1 MTEPVDLIVTNL
13 REVATLAGPP
23 GPRAGHAAE
32 EVHTVC
38 EAAIAVR
45 DGRIVAVA
53 PRREIARAFAAAA
66 EHDGEGAVAMP
77 GFCDPHTHMI
87 FAADRSGEWC
97 ERLSGVSYQ
106 EIAARGGGIR
116 SSVRSLRAASED
128 DLVAGGHKRLDRMLA
143 HGTTCAEVKTGYG
156 LSLESEAR
164 SLRAIERLDAAHP
177 LHLIPT
183 FLGAHEVPDEFRE
196 DREGYIRLLTDE
208 MIPQLASRA
217 RFCDVFCE
225 DHVFTVDESR
235 RILLAGRKH
244 GLRPKLHADEL
255 ASTGGAEL
263 AAEVSA
269 ISADHLVAASEEG
282 IRRMAE
288 AGVIGV
294 LLPGTAYF
302 LRLGKTPRISAMREH
317 GLPVALAT
325 DCNPGSCPTESMGM
339 VLSLASH
346 QYGLTPAE
354 ALTAATINAAW
365 AIGEGATRGSL
376 EPGKIADLVLYDADS
391 WRSVAYHFGV
401 SLVRQVFTG
410 GRLVFDRGRRVASA
424 AGEPL
429 GTARETA
436 G

>member
-1 MTEPVDLIVTNL
+1 MTEAVDLVITNL
-13 REVATLAGPP
+13 REVVTLAGPS
-23 GPRAGHAAE
+23 GPRAGHAAGS
-32 EVHTVC
+32 VHTV
-38 EAAIAVR
+38 ADGALAIR
-45 DGRIVAVA
+45 GGRIVAVG
-53 PRREIARAFAAAA
+53 PRRDISRACVAAV
-66 EHDGEGAVAMP
+66 EHDGHGAVAMP

-87 FAADRSGEWC
+87 FAEDRSGEWS

-128 DLVAGGHKRLDRMLA
+128 DLVTGGEKRLDRMLA

-156 LSLESEAR
+156 LSLASEAC
-164 SLRAIERLDAAHP
+164 SLRAIERLDATHP
-177 LHLIPT
+177 ITLIPT

-208 MIPQLASRA
+208 MIPQLAPRA

-235 RILLAGRKH
+235 RILLAGQKH
-244 GLRPKLHADEL
+244 GLRAKLHADEL
-255 ASTGGAEL
+255 APTGGAEL

-269 ISADHLVAASEEG
+269 ISADHLVAASELG

-302 LRLGKTPRISAMREH
+302 LRLGKTPRIDAMREH

-365 AIGEGATRGSL
+365 AMGEGRDRGTL
-376 EPGKIADLVLYDADS
+376 EAGKLADIVLYDADS

-401 SLVRQVFTG
+401 SLVQSVFAR
-410 GRLVFDRGRRVASA
+410 GRLVFHHGRR
-424 AGEPL
+424 E
-429 GTARETA
+429 GT
-436 G
+436 GNVSSD